1 MNCKLRGGRVNVN
14 FREDLD
20 QIVYKVM
27 TVTMLLDKT
36 SMAFLVRVYVFLP
49 AKSILLL

>member
-20 QIVYKVM
+20 QTIYKVM
-27 TVTMLLDKT
+27 TITALLDKT
-36 SMAFLVRVYVFLP
+36 STAILVRVYVFLP
-49 AKSILLL
+49 AKSILFM